1 MKDNPRI
8 ALLGCSKDKRT
19 QPCAAR
25 DMYSASVLFQLA
37 LRWAETF
44 CDRAYILSAIHGL
57 LELDTVIEPYDL
69 KLASLS
75 RTDRDAWGKLVG
87 KQLDSAVPWPRER
100 NAEIVGL
107 APRLYLDTID
117 LPWEPLP
124 REFIWSE
131 PLRGLGIGQR
141 LAWFS
146 QQLNDAMEVA
156 A

>member
-8 ALLGCSKDKRT
+8 ALLGCSKDKHAQR
-19 QPCAAR
+19 CAAR
-25 DMYSASVLFQLA
+25 EMYNVSVLFRLA

-44 CDRAYILSAIHGL
+44 CDRAYILSAKHGL
-57 LELDTVIEPYDL
+57 LELDTVIDPYDL
-69 KLASLS
+69 KLASLT
-75 RTDRDAWGKLVG
+75 RAEREAWGKLVG
-87 KQLDSAVPWPRER
+87 QQLDGAVPWPSER
-100 NAEIVGL
+100 NAEIIGL

-117 LPWEPLP
+117 LPFKPSP
-124 REFIWSE
+124 REFLWDE

-146 QQLNDAMEVA
+146 CQLNAEVA